1 MDKIFTARDDA
12 KRKKFP
18 SVTAYVRGLSVMA
31 AQRGAIAFPWDGRT
45 VNGEAVEA
53 FVDHGRWLAQCP
65 ICNGAEYVDAE
76 TPIFFCCSCGNGD
89 VRSARPVKF
98 PSNREEVE
106 AELLKIEIEP
116 GYGRSEIERMMNG
129 KGKDGRVRSWTPLS
143 HNSGTSP
150 QIADKRR
157 DLGGESE
164 EE

>member
-1 MDKIFTARDDA
+1 
-12 KRKKFP
+12 
-18 SVTAYVRGLSVMA
+18 
-31 AQRGAIAFPWDGRT
+31 
-45 VNGEAVEA
+45 
-53 FVDHGRWLAQCP
+53 
-65 ICNGAEYVDAE
+65 
-76 TPIFFCCSCGNGD
+76 
-89 VRSARPVKF
+89 VKF